1 MGRVV
6 GPFSENPISTWR
18 ISHIGLVEKPDN
30 GWRLITH
37 LSYPNQFSVNHFID
51 KDLCAV
57 TYISFNS
64 VIDMISELGKYGTI
78 AY

>member
-1 MGRVV
+1 MGRVL
-6 GPFSENPISTWR
+6 GPFSEKPISTLR
-18 ISHIGLVEKPDN
+18 ISPIGLVEKPDN

-37 LSYPNQFSVNHFID
+37 LSYPNQFSVNHLID

-57 TYISFNS
+57 TYTSFDS
-64 VIDMISELGKYGTI
+64 VIDVISELGKSGTI